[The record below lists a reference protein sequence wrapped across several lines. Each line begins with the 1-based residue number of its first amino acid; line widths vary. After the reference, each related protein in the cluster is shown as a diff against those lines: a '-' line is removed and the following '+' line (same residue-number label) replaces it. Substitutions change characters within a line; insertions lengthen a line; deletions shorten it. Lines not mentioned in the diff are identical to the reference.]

1 MSESLDRRSL
11 PPDNP
16 EQQKERESQKE
27 ADRYL
32 KLARENPHAI
42 SDEIKNNPK
51 TEPFLK
57 KLL

>member
-42 SDEIKNNPK
+42 SDEIKKNPN

>member
-16 EQQKERESQKE
+16 ETLKQNESQKQSE
-27 ADRYL
+27 KYL

-42 SDEIKNNPK
+42 SDEIKKNPK
-51 TEPFLK
+51 TEPYLR